1 LPPYT
6 EKVSGDERRVKEP
19 EKGDGQS

>member
-1 LPPYT
+1 LPPYI